1 MLSIGYGGPGER
13 ISSDLGVDLLM
24 IISGFEIRQRIEGVG
39 CNQLAKTCREP
50 PCIEVVH
57 GTAIDAASSLWYK
70 YGFCPA
76 DN

>member
-1 MLSIGYGGPGER
+1 MGYGGPGKR

-24 IISGFEIRQRIEGVG
+24 IISGFEIRQRIEGCG
-39 CNQLAKTCREP
+39 CNQLGKTCREQP
-50 PCIEVVH
+50 RTEVAR
-57 GTAIDAASSLWYK
+57 GTAIDATSSLWYK